1 TVFLSTSRWMVKLY
15 CSAYCDLSFGCNS
28 PKSTMGRKADQ
39 SIGVPCL
46 GSRMLPNGLGMIP
59 PGLPGAPQGFPGENG
74 QFCKT
79 NGVLKNPSVI
89 VVLPPNGGSAWNCSS
104 TSCSMGL

>member
-1 TVFLSTSRWMVKLY
+1 MPRLY
-15 CSAYCDLSFGCNS
+15 CSVYCARRFGCNS

-39 SIGVPCL
+39 SIDVPCAGL
-46 GSRMLPNGLGMIP
+46 RMLPKGFGSTPCPVP
-59 PGLPGAPQGFPGENG
+59 PDATVPQGNV
-74 QFCKT
+74 QFCRT

-104 TSCSMGL
+104 TNCSIGL